1 MGTYCCIN
9 EILSIVSLMSVPNIF
24 LRPREQQA
32 QADGA
37 KRKFIHPDGDHL
49 TMLNAFNAFVAKQ
62 MNPDWCWDNY
72 LSHRSL
78 KQANDVRNQLLN
90 MSTKQGLSLNSTPPQ
105 AAEYYENIKKCL
117 LSGFFMQVGHLER
130 AGHYLTLKD
139 EQVVMIH
146 PSTALDSKPQW
157 VMYNEFV
164 LTNKNYIRTV
174 TQIRPEWLFEA
185 SEEYFDLDEFK
196 QSSESTRRL
205 ARIKGTK

>member
-1 MGTYCCIN
+1 M
-9 EILSIVSLMSVPNIF
+9 
-24 LRPREQQA
+24 A
-32 QADGA
+32 
-37 KRKFIHPDGDHL
+37 
-49 TMLNAFNAFVAKQ
+49 
-62 MNPDWCWDNY
+62 
-72 LSHRSL
+72 
-78 KQANDVRNQLLN
+78 
-90 MSTKQGLSLNSTPPQ
+90 TKQGLSLNSTPPQ

-146 PSTALDSKPQW
+146 PSSALDSKPQW

-196 QSSESTRRL
+196 QSSESTRKL
-205 ARIKGTK
+205 ARIKGKK